1 MSLSMVSVSNAPKG
15 VLQVLLSALVS
26 NIYFPFWAFAIST
39 VVNLLSSTIFSSFF
53 PLVLILVNWNPDSSL
68 SVWVWAVK
76 ICCWPATNRRTT
88 ACSCWRKAKGQI
100 YGLSLNGWAPPAS
113 LLLHLQSFGIAFDC
127 TRRAEVNRRH
137 PRGKVLCYFA
147 EMERRI
153 CRNWCNH
160 DKIHLTVLAAFGK
173 L

>member
-1 MSLSMVSVSNAPKG
+1 MPWIKKKARMCIRPFTSFGYLLQRLCMS
-15 VLQVLLSALVS
+15 
-26 NIYFPFWAFAIST
+26 PFFLFRMLKPSK
-39 VVNLLSSTIFSSFF
+39 VGL
-53 PLVLILVNWNPDSSL
+53 
-68 SVWVWAVK
+68 WVWAVK
-76 ICCWPATNRRTT
+76 ICCGPATNRRTT
-88 ACSCWRKAKGQI
+88 ACSCRRKAKGQI

-137 PRGKVLCYFA
+137 PHRKVLCYFA